1 MKEISSDSDNKVSDV
16 VCRSPQRKKE
26 GSWLGLYISLMSAL
40 SPLLVHQEQ
49 NCHMWLLASY
59 PFLKDKSKVVF
70 LMPEIVLIT
79 SCSHL
84 LISLY
89 KGLGHC
95 TLAEALD
102 PALFPR
108 ANNAPA
114 TVSLSRKLGLGFVAI
129 MSTKAMKSDLLRGQ
143 QYPIRWG
150 YRITMK
156 KLRNLQKIH
165 GESVIRKVYGFSSVL
180 E

>member
-1 MKEISSDSDNKVSDV
+1 
-16 VCRSPQRKKE
+16 
-26 GSWLGLYISLMSAL
+26 
-40 SPLLVHQEQ
+40 
-49 NCHMWLLASY
+49 
-59 PFLKDKSKVVF
+59 
-70 LMPEIVLIT
+70 MPEIVLIT

-102 PALFPR
+102 PALVPR
-108 ANNAPA
+108 ASNAPA

-129 MSTKAMKSDLLRGQ
+129 MSTKAMKSDLLGGNSTPLVGV
-143 QYPIRWG
+143 YL
-150 YRITMK
+150 ITMK

>member
-1 MKEISSDSDNKVSDV
+1 MKEISSDSDNKVSSV

-102 PALFPR
+102 PALVPR
-108 ANNAPA
+108 ASNAPA

-150 YRITMK
+150 YLITMK

-165 GESVIRKVYGFSSVL
+165 RESVIRKVYGFSSVL